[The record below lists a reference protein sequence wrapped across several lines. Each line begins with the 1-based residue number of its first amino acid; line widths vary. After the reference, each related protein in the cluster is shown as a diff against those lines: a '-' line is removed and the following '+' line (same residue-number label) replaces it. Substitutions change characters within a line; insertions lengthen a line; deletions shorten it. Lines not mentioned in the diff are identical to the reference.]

1 MTADL
6 LLSEI
11 ILPLRTSDTGDE
23 ALEAMSEFSVRH
35 LPIVN
40 DHQLLGMLSEE
51 DVLNNDATEAVGS
64 YALQLP
70 LLYVKSGDHFFEIM
84 RLVAEYQL
92 TAIPVVDAQN
102 NYLGLITLEDLL
114 RAFASSISFTE
125 PGSIIVLEM
134 AKRDYSLA
142 EIARIVESENAA
154 ILSAYIT
161 TNADATRIEVT
172 LKLNRQNILSILAT
186 FERFKYEVK
195 ASYNETEYMDTL
207 RERYESLMTYL
218 NV

>member
-23 ALEAMSEFSVRH
+23 ALEAMNEFSVRH

-40 DHQLLGMLSEE
+40 DHQLLGVLSEE
-51 DVLNNDATEAVGS
+51 DVLNNDAAEPVGS

-70 LLYVKSGDHFFEIM
+70 PLYVRSGDHFFEIM

-114 RAFASSISFTE
+114 RSFASSISFTE

-154 ILSAYIT
+154 ILSSYIT

-172 LKLNRQNILSILAT
+172 LKLNRQNIMSILAT

-195 ASYNETEYMDTL
+195 ASFNETEYMDTL
-207 RERYESLMTYL
+207 KERYESLMTYL

>member
-40 DHQLLGMLSEE
+40 DSQLLGILSEE
-51 DVLNNDATEAVGS
+51 DVLNNDAAEAVGS

-70 LLYVKSGDHFFEIM
+70 LLYARNGDHFFEIM

-114 RAFASSISFTE
+114 RAFANSISFTE

-154 ILSAYIT
+154 ILSSYIT

-172 LKLNRQNILSILAT
+172 LKLNRQNIMSILAT

-195 ASYNETEYMDTL
+195 ASYNETEYMDSL
-207 RERYESLMTYL
+207 RERYESLMSYL